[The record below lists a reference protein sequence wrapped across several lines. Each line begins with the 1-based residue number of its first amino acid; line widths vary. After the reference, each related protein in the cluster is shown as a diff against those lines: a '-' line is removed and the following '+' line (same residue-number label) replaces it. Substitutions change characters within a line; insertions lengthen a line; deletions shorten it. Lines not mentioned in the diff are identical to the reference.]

1 MTYCTTQALIDR
13 FGESELIRLTERTDD
28 NGHYTNTL
36 DQTQI
41 DSAIVDATATIDS
54 YLAGRYPLPLAQVP
68 PVLDRFACDIARYFL
83 HDRSPLEEVTNRYK
97 EALRFLEKAASGS
110 ISLGI
115 DAQGKRPETNDGAVI
130 ESDGHVFSRKD
141 KAFI

>member
-1 MTYCTTQALIDR
+1 MSYCNTQALINR
-13 FGESELIRLTERTDD
+13 FGETELIRLTESTDT
-28 NGHYTNTL
+28 NGDYTNAI

-41 DSAIVDATATIDS
+41 DSAIADASATIDS
-54 YLAGRYPLPLAQVP
+54 YLAGRYPLPLVQIP

-97 EALRFLEKAASGS
+97 EAIRFLEKVASGG